1 MSQYDLDITVE
12 SKARM
17 EGSWGATGWTTVEL
31 NITAHANM
39 DTLRGWFEIHDP
51 KTGGNEWYA
60 EGGLWF
66 NQDGELTD
74 YDGVGNLDSRI
85 RKWIENGFDEE
96 RLVE

>member
-39 DTLRGWFEIHDP
+39 DTCED
-51 KTGGNEWYA
+51 
-60 EGGLWF
+60 GLKSTTP
-66 NQDGELTD
+66 NRRE
-74 YDGVGNLDSRI
+74 
-85 RKWIENGFDEE
+85 
-96 RLVE
+96 